1 MSGSIAIREVKE
13 ILEACFTKE
22 EWLKVKDQRQD
33 EIINRVTRICEN
45 IRDNAEATLAMKVMD
60 FLKRWK

>member
-1 MSGSIAIREVKE
+1 MTGSIPIREVKD

-33 EIINRVTRICEN
+33 EIINRVTRICE
-45 IRDNAEATLAMKVMD
+45 IIHANAETHLATHLID
-60 FLKRWK
+60 YLKRC

>member
-13 ILEACFTKE
+13 ILEACYSKE
-22 EWLKVKDQRQD
+22 DWNKLKDQRQD
-33 EIINRVTRICEN
+33 EIINRVTRILEVN
-45 IRDNAEATLAMKVMD
+45 RDNAEAHLAQKVSD

>member
-1 MSGSIAIREVKE
+1 MTGAIPIRDVKD

-33 EIINRVTRICEN
+33 EIINRLTRICE
-45 IRDNAEATLAMKVMD
+45 VMND
-60 FLKRWK
+60 RAVDQFSAHLIDYLKRC

>member
-13 ILEACFTKE
+13 ILEACYTKE
-22 EWLKVKDQRQD
+22 EWSKLKDQRQD
-33 EIINRVTRICEN
+33 EIINRVTRILE
-45 IRDNAEATLAMKVMD
+45 ITRDNAEASLAMKVSD